1 MNIDG
6 DGELV
11 LAFNGDVMLGRIVN
25 EMIGHMGASYV
36 WGDTL
41 PLIKKADMLLINLE
55 CVIAKD
61 GTQWHKTPK
70 VFFFKADPHAI
81 DVLKIAGV
89 NYVSLANNHTLDF
102 GEEAL
107 LEMLNRLDEAGRSCR
122 GRSQPARSI
131 KTC

>member
-1 MNIDG
+1 MNING

-61 GTQWHKTPK
+61 GTQWDKTPN
-70 VFFFKADPHAI
+70 VFFFRADPHAI

-89 NYVSLANNHTLDF
+89 KLCVA
-102 GEEAL
+102 
-107 LEMLNRLDEAGRSCR
+107 C
-122 GRSQPARSI
+122 Q
-131 KTC
+131 